1 MECKITVKDWGLAG
15 TEPVKLY
22 TLSNGPIEIAI
33 TNYGATLVAA
43 WVPDRQGQKA
53 NVVAGFDALLPYT
66 LDHPYL
72 GCMVGRYCNRIAGG
86 RFAIDG
92 QSFQLTLNEAENH
105 LHGGFQGLSRKVW
118 KEVSLIQEEARCGL
132 RLRCESPDGEEG
144 YPGRLVAD
152 VTYLLD
158 RTGQLHIHAEAATD
172 EPTIVNLT
180 NHSYFNLTGF
190 AQENIYE
197 HHLQVMGR
205 HYTVKGTT
213 NTPTGEIA
221 PVAGTPL
228 DFSSA
233 VKVGDRIGELPKD
246 RGYDHNYV
254 LGQDDGAMALAAHL
268 CELQTGRSLKVY
280 TDQPGLQVYTAN
292 WWDGRLTGQQGRP
305 YQLHGAI
312 ALETQGFPDA
322 PNHPHFPTQA
332 LRPGE
337 RYQRKTIFAF
347 SQL

>member
-1 MECKITVKDWGLAG
+1 MECKITVKDWGLVG
-15 TEPVKLY
+15 TETVKLY
-22 TLSNGPIEIAI
+22 TLANGSIEIAI
-33 TNYGATLVAA
+33 TDYGATLVAA
-43 WVPDRQGQKA
+43 WIPDRQGRKA

-66 LDHPYL
+66 QEHPYL

-92 QSFQLTLNEAENH
+92 QSFQLKLNEAENH

-132 RLRCESPDGEEG
+132 RLHCESPDGEEG
-144 YPGRLVAD
+144 YPGRLGVD

-158 RTGQLHIHAEAATD
+158 RTGQLHIHAGAATD
-172 EPTIVNLT
+172 KPTIVNLT

-190 AQENIYE
+190 TEETIYD
-197 HHLQVMGR
+197 HYLQVFG
-205 HYTVKGTT
+205 HYYTVKGAV

-228 DFSSA
+228 DFSIA
-233 VKVGDRIGELPKD
+233 AKVGDRIGELPGD

-254 LGQDDGAMALAAHL
+254 LGQGDGAVALAAHL
-268 CELQTGRSLKVY
+268 YERQTGRSLKVY

-305 YQLHGAI
+305 YRQHGAI

-322 PNHPHFPTQA
+322 PNHPHFPSQV

-337 RYQRKTIFAF
+337 RYERKTIFAF
-347 SQL
+347 SQV